1 MENRIYLDD
10 IIAILTN
17 KGYVWTPEKSVYDID
32 LIDEGYK
39 NLPISDFLI
48 DEVYCCSDKESGE
61 ISYILAISSLK
72 EKLKFIIINVITKET
87 SITIRD
93 VLSKIQSGIMSLLKW
108 K

>member
-17 KGYVWTPEKSVYDID
+17 KGYVWEPEKSVYDID

-39 NLPISDFLI
+39 TLPISDFLI
-48 DEVYCCSDKESGE
+48 DEVYCCNDKESGE

-72 EKLKFIIINVITKET
+72 EKLKFIVINVITKET

-93 VLSKIQSGIMSLLKW
+93 VLSKIQSGIMRLLKW
-108 K
+108 E